1 MLKLIQPSWQELWR
15 GHDDA
20 LVGAVFT
27 RPEVVEFILDLAG
40 FVASGGRL
48 VERRVLEPAC
58 GDGAFVVP
66 LIDRMLAGEKVRGQ
80 ALDWDDVAFDDFL
93 RAVDLSSQAARRTR
107 ERVVV
112 EGLTEAGCPKTRAR
126 SLAERWV
133 LHGDAL
139 LTPFP
144 HAFDLVVGN
153 PPYVRIEDLPRLV
166 LAEYRDTFATLGDR
180 ADLYV
185 AFIERGLHLL
195 APRGVLAVITANRFT
210 RNLYGRHLR
219 RLIAERFHVRS
230 FVDMEHTQ
238 PFARPVSAYPCVV
251 VIDRERGMPTRTIT
265 LTSLDEASLVA
276 AERGMRTGSTS
287 EVQEFVDWYP
297 KGEPWVAITRSAH
310 DTLRR
315 LDCWPTLEESAPG
328 TRVGIGVATGADA
341 VFVLPVVDP
350 EIEAD
355 RQLPLVMVADVDN
368 DAITWSGHV
377 LINPF
382 NDEEAGGLVDLDRY
396 PGLRR
401 YLQLHRER
409 LAGRHVARQRPD
421 NWYRTI
427 DRVWASF
434 RSRPKLI
441 IPDIQPPD
449 ATTIGLDE
457 GRFYPHHNVYTVVSD
472 GWDLRVLKAILRSRM
487 VREQVR
493 AYSVQMRGG
502 GLRWQAQTLRRIR
515 VPAQGLLSKAVAT
528 RLARLSDGPD
538 VEAIDDVLDGVLA
551 RDT

>member
-40 FVASGGRL
+40 FVAGGDRL

-58 GDGAFVVP
+58 GDGAFVIP
-66 LIDRMLAGEKVRGQ
+66 LLERVLADERARGRDTTWGD
-80 ALDWDDVAFDDFL
+80 AAFDGFL
-93 RAVDLSSQAARRTR
+93 RAIDLSSQAARRTR
-107 ERVVV
+107 ERVV
-112 EGLTEAGCPKTRAR
+112 ERLIEAGCPEARAR
-126 SLAERWV
+126 SLGDRWV

-139 LTPFP
+139 LTHFP
-144 HAFDLVVGN
+144 QTFDFVVGN
-153 PPYVRIEDLPRLV
+153 PPYVRIEDLPRPV
-166 LAEYRDTFATLGDR
+166 LTEYRETFTTLGDR

-195 APRGVLAVITANRFT
+195 SPRGVLAVITANRFT

-251 VIDRERGMPTRTIT
+251 VIDRERGMPTRTTT
-265 LTSLDEASLVA
+265 LSSIDEASLA
-276 AERGMRTGSTS
+276 GASRGMRPGSTAG
-287 EVQEFVDWYP
+287 VQEFADWYP
-297 KGEPWVAITRSAH
+297 KGEPWAAITSSAR

-315 LDCWPTLEESAPG
+315 LDGWSTLEESAPG

-341 VFVLPVVDP
+341 VFVLPGVHP

-368 DAITWSGHV
+368 DAIRWSGHV
-377 LINPF
+377 LVNPF
-382 NDEEAGGLVDLDRY
+382 SDEDAGGLVDLDRY

-401 YLQLHRER
+401 YLQGHRER
-409 LAGRHVARQRPD
+409 LTGRHVARQRPD

-427 DRVWASF
+427 DRIWASF

-457 GRFYPHHNVYTVVSD
+457 GNLYPHHNVYTVISD
-472 GWDLRVLKAILRSRM
+472 GWDLRVLKAILRSGI

-502 GLRWQAQTLRRIR
+502 GLRWQAQTLRRVR
-515 VPAQGLLSKAVAT
+515 VPAQGLLPKGAAA

-538 VEAIDDVLDGVLA
+538 VQAIDDVLEGVLA
-551 RDT
+551 RDA